1 MILKLLYSPSKKL
14 RYIVDS
20 EKGVITQYSKNIEP
34 MTNGVQSYFVE
45 ITSENGVQYGITAYG
60 NEALELYEQT
70 MKILGTNTDFL
81 ISQI

>member
-1 MILKLLYSPSKKL
+1 
-14 RYIVDS
+14 
-20 EKGVITQYSKNIEP
+20 

-70 MKILGTNTDFL
+70 MTILGTNTDFL
-81 ISQI
+81 IPQI